1 MVSFENDYVAG
12 AHPRILQRLLETN
25 MEPLPGYGT
34 DLYCERA
41 REKIRAACGCPEA
54 GVEFFTGGT
63 QANAVIIS
71 SMLNDYEGV
80 IAAST
85 GHISVHEAGAIEF
98 TGHKVLEIPHREGKI
113 EPARL
118 KAYLE
123 DFYADKN
130 HAHMVFPGMVYISH
144 PTEYGTIYTK
154 NELEE
159 LSGICRSFGI
169 PLYLDGAR
177 LGYGLMSR
185 QSDLELA
192 DIARYC
198 DVFYIGGTKA
208 GALCGEAAVFCG
220 HAKPAHFLTSV
231 KKRGA
236 LCAKGRLL
244 GIQFDTLF
252 TDNLYFELARHA
264 IDMSEKLKQI
274 FHESGIPFYLE
285 SPTNQQFLILE
296 HAQAEKLEKQVTFSF
311 WEAYGQNRSVVRF
324 AASWSTT
331 EDDLRVLKAALEAL
345 KPDAERMSD
354 KFTQ

>member
-130 HAHMVFPGMVYISH
+130 HTHMVFPGMVYISH

-198 DVFYIGGTKA
+198 DVFYIGGRRT
-208 GALCGEAAVFCG
+208 V
-220 HAKPAHFLTSV
+220 
-231 KKRGA
+231 RGSCRV
-236 LCAKGRLL
+236 LR
-244 GIQFDTLF
+244 
-252 TDNLYFELARHA
+252 AR
-264 IDMSEKLKQI
+264 ET
-274 FHESGIPFYLE
+274 G
-285 SPTNQQFLILE
+285 
-296 HAQAEKLEKQVTFSF
+296 TFSDIGKKTGRTVRKGTAVRNPVRYAVYRQSVF
-311 WEAYGQNRSVVRF
+311 RAGQTRH
-324 AASWSTT
+324 
-331 EDDLRVLKAALEAL
+331 
-345 KPDAERMSD
+345 
-354 KFTQ
+354 